1 MNRNNRKSKRFHK
14 YKTKYQLFKREAKK
28 HKAAFTVYI
37 ILRALVILI
46 AAVAFL
52 RGDYQNFFLCILSLI
67 LFLLPAFVSKNFGI
81 RLPETL
87 QIIVL
92 FFIFASQILGEI
104 SGFYVK
110 ISIWDSLLHGTTG
123 FLAAAIGFALI
134 DILNRTEKIKFR
146 ISPIYMAVVAFCFSM
161 TVGVVWEFFEF
172 SMDWFFRL
180 DMQKD
185 HIIQTISSVSLNDTP
200 LNEVVQIEN
209 ITKVLVETNN
219 GTLYDLSALGI
230 NGYLDIGIV
239 DTMKDL
245 FVNMIGAFVFS
256 VIGFFYIKQRGRG
269 KFAKKFIPTLADE
282 KKQKPD

>member
-14 YKTKYQLFKREAKK
+14 YKTKYQLFKREAKN

-37 ILRALVILI
+37 ILRALVITV
-46 AAVAFL
+46 AAVSFI

-67 LFLLPAFVSKNFGI
+67 LFLIPAFVSKNFGI

-146 ISPIYMAVVAFCFSM
+146 ISPMYMAVVAFCFSM

-172 SMDWFFRL
+172 SMDWFFGL

-185 HIIQTISSVSLNDTP
+185 HIIQTISSVSLNDTT